1 MFLFLSPSTFLT
13 CPLFYFSFSV
23 SLLFFC
29 FLFPSC
35 LSFLLSFCYL
45 VFVSFF
51 HFLSS
56 LLLFHEKNNIKI
68 FNCNFF
74 PEILSLV
81 LVSFLFFVSKP
92 FLLSLLFPDFKLC
105 FLFNIKVFDFQTHNF
120 KKKRNFWVKRGVAT
134 KRVFFINLCFEK
146 CEKLWLFWGHF
157 LEIFGW
163 CSKNT
168 VKIGV
173 SAHFKRPKIEKRPFL
188 MVNNWAAL
196 MVNNWATFVPLK
208 NRQRGPVI
216 NH

>member
-56 LLLFHEKNNIKI
+56 LLLFHEKKNIKI

-120 KKKRNFWVKRGVAT
+120 T
-134 KRVFFINLCFEK
+134 KNKFLGLKGGCNKTGFFLSTCVLKNAKSYGF
-146 CEKLWLFWGHF
+146 FWGHF
-157 LEIFGW
+157 FGNFW
-163 CSKNT
+163 
-168 VKIGV
+168 VM
-173 SAHFKRPKIEKRPFL
+173 FKKHC
-188 MVNNWAAL
+188 
-196 MVNNWATFVPLK
+196 K
-208 NRQRGPVI
+208 NRCFSTF
-216 NH
+216 

>member
-120 KKKRNFWVKRGVAT
+120 KKKK
-134 KRVFFINLCFEK
+134 
-146 CEKLWLFWGHF
+146 
-157 LEIFGW
+157 EIFG
-163 CSKNT
+163 SKGGLQQN
-168 VKIGV
+168 G
-173 SAHFKRPKIEKRPFL
+173 FFY
-188 MVNNWAAL
+188 
-196 MVNNWATFVPLK
+196 
-208 NRQRGPVI
+208 QPVF
-216 NH
+216 